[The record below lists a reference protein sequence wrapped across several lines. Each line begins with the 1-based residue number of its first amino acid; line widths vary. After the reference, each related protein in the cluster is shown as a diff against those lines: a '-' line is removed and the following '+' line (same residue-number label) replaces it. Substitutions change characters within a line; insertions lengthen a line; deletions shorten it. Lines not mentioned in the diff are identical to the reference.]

1 LAQNAANRHGH
12 SGNIAAFTKLLQGV
26 EKRSERASGKEET
39 GEKAE
44 FTWRK

>member
-1 LAQNAANRHGH
+1 MAQTGMA
-12 SGNIAAFTKLLQGV
+12 ILVTLPPLQKLLQGV
-26 EKRSERASGKEET
+26 EKRSERASGKEGT